1 MGAALRFRSNCSLL
15 PVATYVP
22 IPAVPS
28 VTICSQL
35 QSMHLDCRGKGSHM
49 ESDLSL
55 RGLQAF
61 LRCRGLA
68 LDGCNV
74 VCQAQ
79 VTHIADTNGTP
90 LPSVNLTVIV
100 AFCDLVYGVYPFAPF
115 CPGQGEVAC
124 FLTESCDVQTL
135 KPC

>member
-1 MGAALRFRSNCSLL
+1 M
-15 PVATYVP
+15 ATHVP

-35 QSMHLDCRGKGSHM
+35 QSMQLDCRGSGSGSGSYM
-49 ESDLSL
+49 ENDLSL

-74 VCQAQ
+74 VRQAQ
-79 VTHIADTNGTP
+79 VTHISDTNGTP
-90 LPSVNLTVIV
+90 LSSVDTPVIV
-100 AFCDLVYGVYPFAPF
+100 AFCDLDTESICLPHFALAREKWHAS
-115 CPGQGEVAC
+115 GEVPVMC
-124 FLTESCDVQTL
+124 RL
-135 KPC
+135 